1 MRFLIYVQS
10 LFIVVHI
17 SSLCYAT
24 KDSSSFTFSG
34 YAEWYYSY
42 DFTQSRTKPDFI
54 YNHKRLDELNI
65 NLLLGTLHFRQ
76 NNIRAN
82 IGLMAGNYAQYNLS
96 KEPQFAQFLY
106 EANAGVRLDSSNNI
120 WLDMGIFPSH
130 IGFES
135 AIGADC
141 YTATRSLVAE
151 NSPYYEA
158 GAKITYKNRDSSL
171 TLALLYLNG
180 WQTIFRNPEIHT
192 PSFGLQLQ
200 YHFSPFF
207 MLNYSNFIGTDRPDT
222 EESTRTYHNF
232 YSQILIAKNISII
245 AGFDLGRDR
254 GYGRRYSYW
263 YTPTII
269 GQWRFSPQWAV
280 ACRYEYFRD
289 NNAALFSSEFDCTG
303 YSANIDYMV
312 SPQVLLRA
320 EGKHFS
326 STKQIF
332 DKNPQRNTALT
343 FSMSL
348 RM

>member
-1 MRFLIYVQS
+1 MLIIYSSFS
-10 LFIVVHI
+10 LILLFTI
-17 SSLCYAT
+17 SCIG
-24 KDSSSFTFSG
+24 KEDSSSFTFSG

-42 DFTQSRTKPDFI
+42 DFSQSRTKPEFI

-65 NLLLGTLHFRQ
+65 NLLLGTLHYNQ
-76 NNIRAN
+76 NTIRAN
-82 IGLMAGNYAQYNLS
+82 IGIMAGNYAQYNLS

-106 EANAGVRLDSSNNI
+106 EANGGIRLDSSTNVWI
-120 WLDMGIFPSH
+120 DIGIFPSH

-141 YTATRSLVAE
+141 YTVTRSLVAE

-171 TLALLYLNG
+171 TIALLYLNG
-180 WQTIFRNPEIHT
+180 WQTIFRNSEIHT

-200 YHFSPFF
+200 YHFSHNF
-207 MLNYSNFIGTDRPDT
+207 MINYSNFLGTDRPD
-222 EESTRTYHNF
+222 EESSLRSYHNV
-232 YSQILIAKNISII
+232 YSHLSLSKNIHII
-245 AGFDLGRDR
+245 AGFDIGRDR
-254 GYGRRYSYW
+254 GNGRRYSYW

-269 GQWRFSPQWAV
+269 GHWQISERWAA

-289 NNAALFSSEFDCTG
+289 KNAVLFSSEFDCTG
-303 YSANIDYMV
+303 YSANIDYMF

-326 STKQIF
+326 STNQIF
-332 DKNPQRNTALT
+332 DKNSRRNTSVT